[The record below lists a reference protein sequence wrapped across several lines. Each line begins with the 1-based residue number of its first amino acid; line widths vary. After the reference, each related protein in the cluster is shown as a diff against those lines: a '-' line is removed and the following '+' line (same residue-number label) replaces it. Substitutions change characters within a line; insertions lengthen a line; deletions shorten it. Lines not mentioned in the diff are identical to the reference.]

1 MFVSL
6 LGLAAVSGIAVNALD
21 VGVAKLPVLGYNT
34 WNFYQCD
41 ISEQL
46 IIETAT
52 LMKKYGLQAAGYNYV
67 NIDDCWSLKNRSKTG
82 ELVADPAKFPSG
94 IKNLTDT
101 LHKMGFKA
109 GIYSDAGWFTC
120 GVRCSPALARVYA
133 YHLPLTS
140 TGLSRFLLLR
150 VKASSFDPFSNVHP
164 DHSLCGT
171 GTRRRFR
178 TGGSTTS
185 STTIAPVIP
194 YDSITRQGVY
204 GRYTP
209 MRDALISVA
218 KKAKKVPI
226 VFSLC
231 EWGWNQV
238 WVWGKEVGQSWR
250 TTGDIAP
257 TWPSLA
263 HIINFNSFITTSTDY
278 YGRNDL
284 DMLQMLVGNGNL
296 TYEEKK
302 SHWTAWALMKSPLFI
317 GTNLS
322 AITPDTLSILTN
334 REILAINQ
342 DPVYGESIS
351 PFRWG
356 VNPDWAFNATH
367 PAQYWS
373 GRSQNGTVIMMLNTL
388 DEPAELSFN
397 LTESPWIR
405 AGRQYA
411 IRDLWS
417 HTNNGTAVRN
427 ITRTDLW
434 SHTNNGTAVRNIT
447 RTVPAHGVLALLLKD
462 TGNEPAGLYPEC
474 SVWWQCT
481 DRNGTRVGG

>member
-1 MFVSL
+1 MLVSL
-6 LGLAAVSGIAVNALD
+6 LGLVTVSGIGVNALD

-41 ISEQL
+41 ISEKL
-46 IIETAT
+46 IVETAT
-52 LMKKYGLQAAGYNYV
+52 LMRKFGLQAAGYNYV

-82 ELVADPAKFPSG
+82 ELVADPVKFPSG

-120 GVRCSPALARVYA
+120 GVCRDLTSILAWVYA
-133 YHLPLTS
+133 YHFFLTDAQ
-140 TGLSRFLLLR
+140 T
-150 VKASSFDPFSNVHP
+150 FSDWGIDYLKYDN
-164 DHSLCGT
+164 C
-171 GTRRRFR
+171 
-178 TGGSTTS
+178 
-185 STTIAPVIP
+185 AIP

-209 MRDALISVA
+209 MRDALIAVA
-218 KKAKKVPI
+218 KKAKKIPI

-263 HIINFNSFITTSTDY
+263 HIINFNSFITSSTDY

-284 DMLQMLVGNGNL
+284 DMLQIGNGNL

-356 VNPDWAFNATH
+356 LNPDWSFNATH

-373 GRSQNGTVIMMLNTL
+373 GRSQNGTVVMMLNTL
-388 DEPAELSFN
+388 DEPAEMSFN

-405 AGRQYA
+405 AGRKYS
-411 IRDLWS
+411 IR
-417 HTNNGTAVRN
+417 
-427 ITRTDLW
+427 DLW

-462 TGNEPAGLYPEC
+462 AGNEPAGLYPEC

-481 DRNGTRVGG
+481 DKNGTRVGG

>member
-1 MFVSL
+1 MLLSL
-6 LGLAAVSGIAVNALD
+6 LRLAAVSGIAVNALD

-67 NIDDCWSLKNRSKTG
+67 NIDDCWSLKNRTKTG

-94 IKNLTDT
+94 IKNLTNT

-109 GIYSDAGWFTC
+109 GIYSDSGWFTC
-120 GVRCSPALARVYA
+120 GGFPGSYSYEDAQ
-133 YHLPLTS
+133 T
-140 TGLSRFLLLR
+140 
-150 VKASSFDPFSNVHP
+150 FSDWGIDYLKYDN
-164 DHSLCGT
+164 C
-171 GTRRRFR
+171 
-178 TGGSTTS
+178 
-185 STTIAPVIP
+185 AIP

-209 MRDALISVA
+209 MRDALIAVA

-238 WVWGKEVGQSWR
+238 WIWGKEVGQSWR

-263 HIINFNSFITTSTDY
+263 HIINFNSFITSSTDY

-284 DMLQMLVGNGNL
+284 DMLQIGNGNL

-356 VNPDWAFNATH
+356 INPDWAFNATH

-373 GRSQNGTVIMMLNTL
+373 GRSQNGTVVMMLNTL
-388 DEPAELSFN
+388 DEPAEMSFN

-411 IRDLWS
+411 IRDLW
-417 HTNNGTAVRN
+417 A
-427 ITRTDLW
+427 
-434 SHTNNGTAVRNIT
+434 HTNNGTAVRNIT

-462 TGNEPAGLYPEC
+462 AGNEPAGLYPEC

>member
-1 MFVSL
+1 MLVSL
-6 LGLAAVSGIAVNALD
+6 LGLTVVSGTAVHALD

-82 ELVADPAKFPSG
+82 ELVADPVKFPTG
-94 IKNLTDT
+94 IKNLTNT

-109 GIYSDAGWFTC
+109 GIYSDSGWFTC
-120 GVRCSPALARVYA
+120 G
-133 YHLPLTS
+133 T
-140 TGLSRFLLLR
+140 
-150 VKASSFDPFSNVHP
+150 FSDWGIDYLKYDN
-164 DHSLCGT
+164 C
-171 GTRRRFR
+171 
-178 TGGSTTS
+178 
-185 STTIAPVIP
+185 AIP

-209 MRDALISVA
+209 MRDALVAVA

-231 EWGWNQV
+231 EWGWDQV
-238 WVWGKEVGQSWR
+238 WLWGKEVGQSWR

-263 HIINFNSFITTSTDY
+263 HIINFNSFITSSTDY

-322 AITPDTLSILTN
+322 AITPDTLGILTN

-356 VNPDWAFNATH
+356 INPDWSFNATH

-373 GRSQNGTVIMMLNTL
+373 GRSQNGTVFMMLNTL
-388 DEPAELSFN
+388 DEPAEMSFN

-405 AGRQYA
+405 AGRQYT
-411 IRDLWS
+411 IRDLWA

-427 ITRTDLW
+427 
-434 SHTNNGTAVRNIT
+434 VT

-462 TGNEPAGLYPEC
+462 AGNEPAGLYPEC

>member
-1 MFVSL
+1 ML
-6 LGLAAVSGIAVNALD
+6 LSFLRLAVVSGIAVNALD
-21 VGVAKLPVLGYNT
+21 VGVAKLPILGYNT

-41 ISEQL
+41 INEQL

-52 LMKKYGLQAAGYNYV
+52 LMQKYGLQAAGYNYV
-67 NIDDCWSLKNRSKTG
+67 NIDDCWSLKNRTKTG

-94 IKNLTDT
+94 IKNLTNT
-101 LHKMGFKA
+101 LHKMGFKT

-120 GVRCSPALARVYA
+120 GGFPGSYSYEDAQ
-133 YHLPLTS
+133 T
-140 TGLSRFLLLR
+140 
-150 VKASSFDPFSNVHP
+150 FSEWGIDYLKYDN
-164 DHSLCGT
+164 C
-171 GTRRRFR
+171 
-178 TGGSTTS
+178 
-185 STTIAPVIP
+185 AIP

-209 MRDALISVA
+209 MRDALIAVA

-231 EWGWNQV
+231 EWGWDQV
-238 WVWGKEVGQSWR
+238 WLWGKEVGQSWR

-263 HIINFNSFITTSTDY
+263 HIINFNSFITSSTDY

-356 VNPDWAFNATH
+356 INPDWAFNATH

-373 GRSQNGTVIMMLNTL
+373 GRSQNGTVVMMLNTL

-397 LTESPWIR
+397 LTETPWLR
-405 AGRQYA
+405 AGRKYT
-411 IRDLWS
+411 IRDLWA

-427 ITRTDLW
+427 ITRTL
-434 SHTNNGTAVRNIT
+434 
-447 RTVPAHGVLALLLKD
+447 PAHGVLALLLKD
-462 TGNEPAGLYPEC
+462 AGNEPAGLYPEC

>member
-1 MFVSL
+1 MLLSL
-6 LGLAAVSGIAVNALD
+6 LRLVAVSGIAVSALD

-41 ISEQL
+41 INEQL

-52 LMKKYGLQAAGYNYV
+52 LMKKYGLQAAGYDYV
-67 NIDDCWSLKNRSKTG
+67 NIDDCWSLKNRTKAG

-94 IKNLTDT
+94 IKNLTNT

-120 GVRCSPALARVYA
+120 GVW
-133 YHLPLTS
+133 
-140 TGLSRFLLLR
+140 LSWFLLLR
-150 VKASSFDPFSNVHP
+150 VKASLPDPFSNVHP
-164 DHSLCGT
+164 DHSFNRDAQTFSEWGIDYLKYDNC
-171 GTRRRFR
+171 
-178 TGGSTTS
+178 
-185 STTIAPVIP
+185 AIP

-209 MRDALISVA
+209 MRDALIAVA

-231 EWGWNQV
+231 EWGWDQV
-238 WVWGKEVGQSWR
+238 WLWGKEVGQSWR

-263 HIINFNSFITTSTDY
+263 HIINFNSFITSSTDY

-356 VNPDWAFNATH
+356 INPDWAFNATH

-405 AGRQYA
+405 AGRKYT

-427 ITRTDLW
+427 ITRTL
-434 SHTNNGTAVRNIT
+434 
-447 RTVPAHGVLALLLKD
+447 PAHGVLALLLKD
-462 TGNEPAGLYPEC
+462 AGNEPAGLYPEC

>member
-1 MFVSL
+1 MLVSL
-6 LGLAAVSGIAVNALD
+6 LRLAAFSGIAVNALD

-52 LMKKYGLQAAGYNYV
+52 LMKTSGLQAAGYQYV
-67 NIDDCWSLKNRSKTG
+67 NLDDCWSLKNRSKTG

-94 IKNLTDT
+94 IKNLTNT

-120 GVRCSPALARVYA
+120 GGYPGSYSYEDAQ
-133 YHLPLTS
+133 T
-140 TGLSRFLLLR
+140 
-150 VKASSFDPFSNVHP
+150 FSEWGIDYLKYDN
-164 DHSLCGT
+164 C
-171 GTRRRFR
+171 
-178 TGGSTTS
+178 
-185 STTIAPVIP
+185 AIP

-209 MRDALISVA
+209 MRDALIAVA

-231 EWGWNQV
+231 EWGWDQV
-238 WVWGKEVGQSWR
+238 WLWGKEVGQSWR

-257 TWPSLA
+257 TWSSLA
-263 HIINFNSFITTSTDY
+263 HIINFNSFITSSTDY

-284 DMLQMLVGNGNL
+284 DMVSLQIGNGNL

-322 AITPDTLSILTN
+322 AITPDTLSILAN

-356 VNPDWAFNATH
+356 VNPDWSFNATH

-388 DEPAELSFN
+388 DEPAEMSFN

-427 ITRTDLW
+427 ITRT
-434 SHTNNGTAVRNIT
+434 
-447 RTVPAHGVLALLLKD
+447 VPAHGVLALLLKD
-462 TGNEPAGLYPEC
+462 AGNEPAGLYPEC

>member
-1 MFVSL
+1 MLSYL
-6 LGLAAVSGIAVNALD
+6 LVLGAFSVTNANALD

-41 ISEQL
+41 INEQL
-46 IIETAT
+46 VIETAT

-94 IKNLTDT
+94 IKNLTNT

-120 GVRCSPALARVYA
+120 GGFPGSYSYELKDAQ
-133 YHLPLTS
+133 T
-140 TGLSRFLLLR
+140 
-150 VKASSFDPFSNVHP
+150 FSDWGIDYLKYDN
-164 DHSLCGT
+164 C
-171 GTRRRFR
+171 
-178 TGGSTTS
+178 
-185 STTIAPVIP
+185 AIP
-194 YDSITRQGVY
+194 YDNITRQGVY

-209 MRDALISVA
+209 MRDALIAVA
-218 KKAKKVPI
+218 KKVKNAPI

-231 EWGWNQV
+231 EWGWSQV
-238 WVWGKEVGQSWR
+238 WLWGKEVGQSWR

-257 TWPSLA
+257 TWSSLA
-263 HIINFNSFITTSTDY
+263 HIINFNSFITSSTDH

-284 DMLQMLVGNGNL
+284 DMLQIGNGNL

-322 AITPDTLSILTN
+322 AITSDTLSILTN

-356 VNPDWAFNATH
+356 INPDWAFNETH

-373 GRSQNGTVIMMLNTL
+373 GRTQNGTVIMMLNTL
-388 DEPAELSFN
+388 DEPAEMSFN

-405 AGRQYA
+405 AGRQYT

-427 ITRTDLW
+427 ITR
-434 SHTNNGTAVRNIT
+434 I
-447 RTVPAHGVLALLLKD
+447 VPAHGVLALLLKD
-462 TGNEPAGLYPEC
+462 AGNEPAGLYPEC
-474 SVWWQCT
+474 SVWWHCT
-481 DRNGTRVGG
+481 NRNGTRVGG

>member
-1 MFVSL
+1 MLVSL
-6 LGLAAVSGIAVNALD
+6 LGLATVSGIAVNALD

-41 ISEQL
+41 ISEKL

-52 LMKKYGLQAAGYNYV
+52 LMKKYGLQDAGYNYV

-82 ELVADPAKFPSG
+82 ELVADPVKFPSG

-120 GVRCSPALARVYA
+120 GVCVTSPALSLGYTLTISP
-133 YHLPLTS
+133 LPPQGFPGSYSYELKDAQT
-140 TGLSRFLLLR
+140 
-150 VKASSFDPFSNVHP
+150 FSDWGIDYLKYDN
-164 DHSLCGT
+164 C
-171 GTRRRFR
+171 
-178 TGGSTTS
+178 
-185 STTIAPVIP
+185 AIP

-209 MRDALISVA
+209 MRDALVTVA
-218 KKAKKVPI
+218 KKAKKIPI

-238 WVWGKEVGQSWR
+238 WIWGKEVGQSWR

-263 HIINFNSFITTSTDY
+263 HIINFNSFITSSTDY

-284 DMLQMLVGNGNL
+284 DMLQMLVCLATWYSYIYLILNSGNGDL

-322 AITPDTLSILTN
+322 AITSDTLSILTN

-356 VNPDWAFNATH
+356 INPDWSFNATH

-373 GRSQNGTVIMMLNTL
+373 GRTQNGTVVMMLNTL
-388 DEPAELSFN
+388 DQPAELSFN

-405 AGRQYA
+405 AGRKYS
-411 IRDLWS
+411 IR
-417 HTNNGTAVRN
+417 
-427 ITRTDLW
+427 DLW

-462 TGNEPAGLYPEC
+462 AGNEPGGLYPEC

-481 DRNGTRVGG
+481 DKNGTRVGG

>member
-1 MFVSL
+1 MLVSL
-6 LGLAAVSGIAVNALD
+6 LGLVTVSGIGVNALD
-21 VGVAKLPVLGYNT
+21 VGLPNCPSWGT
-34 WNFYQCD
+34 ICD
-41 ISEQL
+41 ISEKL
-46 IIETAT
+46 IVETAT
-52 LMKKYGLQAAGYNYV
+52 LMRKFGLQAAGYNYV

-82 ELVADPAKFPSG
+82 ELVADPVKFPSG

-120 GVRCSPALARVYA
+120 GVCRDLTSILAWVYA
-133 YHLPLTS
+133 YHFFLTDAQ
-140 TGLSRFLLLR
+140 T
-150 VKASSFDPFSNVHP
+150 FSDWGIDYLKYDN
-164 DHSLCGT
+164 C
-171 GTRRRFR
+171 
-178 TGGSTTS
+178 
-185 STTIAPVIP
+185 AIP

-209 MRDALISVA
+209 MRDALIAVA
-218 KKAKKVPI
+218 KKAKKIPI

-263 HIINFNSFITTSTDY
+263 HIINFNSFITSSTDY

-284 DMLQMLVGNGNL
+284 DMLQIGNGNL

-356 VNPDWAFNATH
+356 LNPDWSFNATH

-373 GRSQNGTVIMMLNTL
+373 GRSQNGTVVMMLNTL
-388 DEPAELSFN
+388 DEPAEMSFN

-405 AGRQYA
+405 AGRKYSIRVSQIDRLYA
-411 IRDLWS
+411 
-417 HTNNGTAVRN
+417 GFF
-427 ITRTDLW
+427 
-434 SHTNNGTAVRNIT
+434 
-447 RTVPAHGVLALLLKD
+447 
-462 TGNEPAGLYPEC
+462 
-474 SVWWQCT
+474 
-481 DRNGTRVGG
+481 

>member
-1 MFVSL
+1 MLFSVIGSVA
-6 LGLAAVSGIAVNALD
+6 LGGLSVHALD

-34 WNFYQCD
+34 WNYYQCD
-41 ISEQL
+41 ISEAL
-46 IIETAT
+46 LIETAQ
-52 LMKKYGLQAAGYNYV
+52 LMKKLGLQAAGYDHV
-67 NIDDCWSLKNRSKTG
+67 NIDDCWSLKNRSSSG
-82 ELVADPAKFPSG
+82 ALVADPVKFPSG
-94 IKNLTDT
+94 IKSLTTT
-101 LHKMGFKA
+101 LHKLGFKA

-120 GVRCSPALARVYA
+120 GGYPGS
-133 YHLPLTS
+133 
-140 TGLSRFLLLR
+140 
-150 VKASSFDPFSNVHP
+150 FSNEVK
-164 DHSLCGT
+164 DAQTFSDWGIDYLKYDNC
-171 GTRRRFR
+171 
-178 TGGSTTS
+178 
-185 STTIAPVIP
+185 AIP

-209 MRDALISVA
+209 MRDAIIAVA
-218 KKAKKVPI
+218 KKAKQLPI

-231 EWGWNQV
+231 EWGWDQV
-238 WVWGKEVGQSWR
+238 WLWGKEVGQSWR
-250 TTGDIAP
+250 VSTHTFMLQAA
-257 TWPSLA
+257 T
-263 HIINFNSFITTSTDY
+263 NSFITTSTDY

-284 DMLQMLVGNGNL
+284 DMLQIGNGNL

-334 REILAINQ
+334 REIIAINQ

-356 VNPDWAFNATH
+356 INPDFTFNATH

-388 DEPAELSFN
+388 NEPASMTFN
-397 LTESPWIR
+397 LTETPWIR
-405 AGRQYA
+405 AGRKYT
-411 IRDLWS
+411 IR
-417 HTNNGTAVRN
+417 
-427 ITRTDLW
+427 DLW

-462 TGNEPAGLYPEC
+462 AGNEPSGLLPEC

>member
-1 MFVSL
+1 ML
-6 LGLAAVSGIAVNALD
+6 LSFLRLAVVSGIAVNALD
-21 VGVAKLPVLGYNT
+21 VGVAKLPILGYNT

-41 ISEQL
+41 INEQL

-52 LMKKYGLQAAGYNYV
+52 LMQKYGLQAAGYNYV
-67 NIDDCWSLKNRSKTG
+67 NIDDCWSLKNRTKTG

-94 IKNLTDT
+94 IKNLTNT
-101 LHKMGFKA
+101 LHKMGFKT

-120 GVRCSPALARVYA
+120 GGFPGSYSYEDAQ
-133 YHLPLTS
+133 T
-140 TGLSRFLLLR
+140 
-150 VKASSFDPFSNVHP
+150 FSEWGIDYLKYDN
-164 DHSLCGT
+164 C
-171 GTRRRFR
+171 
-178 TGGSTTS
+178 
-185 STTIAPVIP
+185 AIP

-209 MRDALISVA
+209 MRDALIAVA

-231 EWGWNQV
+231 EWGWDQV
-238 WVWGKEVGQSWR
+238 WLWGKEVGQSWR

-263 HIINFNSFITTSTDY
+263 HIINFNSFITSSTDY

-356 VNPDWAFNATH
+356 INPDWAFNATH

-373 GRSQNGTVIMMLNTL
+373 GRSQNGTVVMMLNTL

-397 LTESPWIR
+397 LTETPWLR
-405 AGRQYA
+405 AGRKYT

-427 ITRTDLW
+427 ITRTL
-434 SHTNNGTAVRNIT
+434 
-447 RTVPAHGVLALLLKD
+447 PAHGVLALLLKD
-462 TGNEPAGLYPEC
+462 AGNEPAGLYPEC

>member
-1 MFVSL
+1 MLVSL
-6 LGLAAVSGIAVNALD
+6 LGLAAVSGTAVNALD

-52 LMKKYGLQAAGYNYV
+52 LMQKYGLQAAGYNYV

-94 IKNLTDT
+94 IKNLTNT

-120 GVRCSPALARVYA
+120 GGFPGSYSYELKQVYSTLLATDA
-133 YHLPLTS
+133 QT
-140 TGLSRFLLLR
+140 
-150 VKASSFDPFSNVHP
+150 FSDWGIDYLKYDN
-164 DHSLCGT
+164 C
-171 GTRRRFR
+171 
-178 TGGSTTS
+178 
-185 STTIAPVIP
+185 AIP

-209 MRDALISVA
+209 MRDALIAVA

-231 EWGWNQV
+231 EWGWDQV
-238 WVWGKEVGQSWR
+238 WLWGKEVGQSWR

-257 TWPSLA
+257 TWPSLT
-263 HIINFNSFITTSTDY
+263 HIVNFNSFITSSTDY

-284 DMLQMLVGNGNL
+284 DMLQIGNGNL
-296 TYEEKK
+296 TYEERK

-356 VNPDWAFNATH
+356 INPDWSFNATH

-405 AGRQYA
+405 AGRQYT
-411 IRDLWS
+411 IRDLW
-417 HTNNGTAVRN
+417 A
-427 ITRTDLW
+427 
-434 SHTNNGTAVRNIT
+434 HTNNGTAVRNIT

-462 TGNEPAGLYPEC
+462 AGNEPAGLYPEC

>member
-1 MFVSL
+1 MLFSL
-6 LGLAAVSGIAVNALD
+6 LGVAAVGGIAANALD

-34 WNFYQCD
+34 WNAYQCD
-41 ISEQL
+41 ISEKL
-46 IIETAT
+46 IIETAQ
-52 LMKKYGLQAAGYNYV
+52 LMKKLGLQAAGYDYV
-67 NIDDCWSLKNRSKTG
+67 NLDDCWSLKNRSTSG
-82 ELVADPAKFPSG
+82 HLVADPVKFPSG

-120 GVRCSPALARVYA
+120 GGFPGSYSNEDAQ
-133 YHLPLTS
+133 T
-140 TGLSRFLLLR
+140 
-150 VKASSFDPFSNVHP
+150 FSDWGIDYLKYDN
-164 DHSLCGT
+164 C
-171 GTRRRFR
+171 
-178 TGGSTTS
+178 
-185 STTIAPVIP
+185 AIP

-209 MRDALISVA
+209 MRDALLAVA

-231 EWGWNQV
+231 EWGWDQV
-238 WVWGKEVGQSWR
+238 WLWGKEVGQSWR

-257 TWPSLA
+257 TWDSLA
-263 HIINFNSFITTSTDY
+263 HIINFNSFITSSTDF

-284 DMLQMLVGNGNL
+284 DMVGANIFKIVFVSDPRRLSNSFKCYGNGQL

-342 DPVYGESIS
+342 DPIYGESIS

-356 VNPDWAFNATH
+356 VNSDWSFNATH
-367 PAQYWS
+367 PAEYWS
-373 GRSQNGTVIMMLNTL
+373 GRSQNGTVIMMLNSL
-388 DEPAELSFN
+388 NKPAVMSFN
-397 LTESPWIR
+397 LTETPWLR

-411 IRDLWS
+411 IRDLWA
-417 HTNNGTAVRN
+417 HTNNGTVVR
-427 ITRTDLW
+427 
-434 SHTNNGTAVRNIT
+434 SIT
-447 RTVPAHGVLALLLKD
+447 RTVPPHGVVALLLKD
-462 TGNEPAGLYPEC
+462 AGNEPAGLYPEC

>member
-1 MFVSL
+1 MLVSL
-6 LGLAAVSGIAVNALD
+6 LGLVTVSGIGVNALD

-41 ISEQL
+41 ISEKL
-46 IIETAT
+46 IVETAT
-52 LMKKYGLQAAGYNYV
+52 LMRKFGLQAAGYNYV

-82 ELVADPAKFPSG
+82 ELVADPVKFPSG

-120 GVRCSPALARVYA
+120 GGFPGSYSYELKQVCHTLSPMDAQ
-133 YHLPLTS
+133 T
-140 TGLSRFLLLR
+140 
-150 VKASSFDPFSNVHP
+150 FSDWGIDYLKYDN
-164 DHSLCGT
+164 C
-171 GTRRRFR
+171 
-178 TGGSTTS
+178 
-185 STTIAPVIP
+185 AIP

-209 MRDALISVA
+209 MRDALIAVA
-218 KKAKKVPI
+218 KKAKKIPI

-263 HIINFNSFITTSTDY
+263 HIINFNSFITSSTDY

-284 DMLQMLVGNGNL
+284 DMLQIGNGNL

-356 VNPDWAFNATH
+356 LNPDWSFNATH

-373 GRSQNGTVIMMLNTL
+373 GRSQNGTVVMMLNTL
-388 DEPAELSFN
+388 DEPAEMSFN

-405 AGRQYA
+405 AGRKYS
-411 IRDLWS
+411 IR
-417 HTNNGTAVRN
+417 
-427 ITRTDLW
+427 DLW

-462 TGNEPAGLYPEC
+462 AGNEPAGLYPEC

-481 DRNGTRVGG
+481 DKNGTRVGG

>member
-120 GVRCSPALARVYA
+120 GGFPGSYSYEDAK
-133 YHLPLTS
+133 T
-140 TGLSRFLLLR
+140 
-150 VKASSFDPFSNVHP
+150 FSDWGIDYLKYDN
-164 DHSLCGT
+164 C
-171 GTRRRFR
+171 
-178 TGGSTTS
+178 
-185 STTIAPVIP
+185 AIP

-257 TWPSLA
+257 TWASLA

-284 DMLQMLVGNGNL
+284 DMLQIGNGNL

-427 ITRTDLW
+427 ITRT
-434 SHTNNGTAVRNIT
+434 
-447 RTVPAHGVLALLLKD
+447 VPAHGVLALLLKD

>member
-1 MFVSL
+1 MLVSL
-6 LGLAAVSGIAVNALD
+6 LGLAAVSGITANALD
-21 VGVAKLPVLGYNT
+21 SVFLCHSGTKA

-41 ISEQL
+41 ISEKL

-67 NIDDCWSLKNRSKTG
+67 NIDDCWSLKNRSKSG
-82 ELVADPAKFPSG
+82 ELVAGRILLLMFPSG

-120 GVRCSPALARVYA
+120 GGFPGSYSYEDAQ
-133 YHLPLTS
+133 T
-140 TGLSRFLLLR
+140 
-150 VKASSFDPFSNVHP
+150 FSDWGIDYLKYDN
-164 DHSLCGT
+164 C
-171 GTRRRFR
+171 
-178 TGGSTTS
+178 
-185 STTIAPVIP
+185 AIP

-209 MRDALISVA
+209 MRDALVAVA
-218 KKAKKVPI
+218 KKAKKIPI

-238 WVWGKEVGQSWR
+238 WIWGKEVGQSWR

-263 HIINFNSFITTSTDY
+263 HIINFNSFITSSTDY

-284 DMLQMLVGNGNL
+284 DMLQMLVNLAIQHFHIYLILNSGNGNL

-322 AITPDTLSILTN
+322 AIGSDTLSILTN

-356 VNPDWAFNATH
+356 INPDWSFNATH

-388 DEPAELSFN
+388 DEAAEMSFN

-405 AGRQYA
+405 AGRKYS

-427 ITRTDLW
+427 ITRT
-434 SHTNNGTAVRNIT
+434 
-447 RTVPAHGVLALLLKD
+447 VPGHGVLALLLKD
-462 TGNEPAGLYPEC
+462 AGNEPAGLYPEC

-481 DRNGTRVGG
+481 DKNGTRVGG